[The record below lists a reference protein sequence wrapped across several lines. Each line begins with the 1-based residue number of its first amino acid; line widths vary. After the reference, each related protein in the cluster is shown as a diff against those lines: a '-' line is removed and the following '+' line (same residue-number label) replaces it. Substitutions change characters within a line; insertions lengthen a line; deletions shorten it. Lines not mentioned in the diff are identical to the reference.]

1 MNSLCSRE
9 WPWPGPLAVPSE
21 VLVLPVY
28 ATIPASLVLGVSNLV
43 VHARQALCQPKGVVL
58 RPLCAVERIA

>member
-28 ATIPASLVLGVSNLV
+28 TTIPASLVLGVSNSE
-43 VHARQALCQPKGVVL
+43 VHARQPKGVVL